1 MGAGLPAMA
10 VDQLAYVFLTR
21 RHRRQASSHTS
32 QVPHWIWGV
41 FESSDQLLYQLQT
54 MPQPQRLI
62 IHPSAEDNRRRRR
75 GLHHRRIANIRPVQH
90 LHRRRHQ
97 RHAHPGADQAD
108 GGLQLVGPLRHLE
121 AQAMGVEQRDHM
133 VGIAGARVAGVEHKR
148 LGGQLRQRGGRGEQ
162 RVTGGE
168 HSHQAVFHQHALDDG
183 RVVDANPPE
192 AHIDAPGLE
201 CFDLLQGGHLRQ
213 PQLQLQRL
221 VVAQAADQ
229 LRQHAV
235 QRRGCETDAQPG
247 LLALANAAGVVADL
261 VQLFEQHIGVFIEK
275 PPGLGQPQ
283 RAAALQQDHAQF
295 LFQLLDLPAQRR
307 LGDVQAF
314 GGAGEVEGFAQHL
327 EIAQVTQFHVSSL
340 HTLRVLFETN
350 SILEPRK
357 NAGQNRRKSIKN
369 PAGIAMPICAIESIE
384 TIIVDLPTIRPHKL
398 AMHTLQNQT
407 LVIIRLRCADGLEG
421 IGEAT
426 TIGGLSYGNESP
438 DSIKVNIDRHFAPLL
453 IGQDASNI
461 NAAMLRLERSIRGNT
476 FAKSGIESALL
487 DALGK
492 RLNLP
497 VSELLGGRVRDAL
510 PVAWTL
516 ASGNTEKD
524 IAEAEKMLDL
534 RRHRIF
540 KLKIGAGE
548 VSQDLAHVIAIKKA
562 LGDRASVRV
571 DVNQAWDEAVA
582 LRACKV
588 LGDNGIDLIE
598 QPISR
603 NNRGGMARLNLS
615 SPAPIMADES
625 IECVEDAFNLAREGA
640 ASVFALKIAKNG
652 GPRAVLRTAAI
663 AEAAGI
669 GLYGGTMLEGG
680 IGTLASAHA
689 FLTLNKLAWDTELF
703 GPLLLTEDIL
713 AEPLV
718 YRDFHLHVSTAPG
731 LGLAIDEERL
741 AFFRRDKH

>member
-1 MGAGLPAMA
+1 
-10 VDQLAYVFLTR
+10 
-21 RHRRQASSHTS
+21 
-32 QVPHWIWGV
+32 
-41 FESSDQLLYQLQT
+41 
-54 MPQPQRLI
+54 
-62 IHPSAEDNRRRRR
+62 
-75 GLHHRRIANIRPVQH
+75 
-90 LHRRRHQ
+90 
-97 RHAHPGADQAD
+97 
-108 GGLQLVGPLRHLE
+108 
-121 AQAMGVEQRDHM
+121 
-133 VGIAGARVAGVEHKR
+133 
-148 LGGQLRQRGGRGEQ
+148 
-162 RVTGGE
+162 
-168 HSHQAVFHQHALDDG
+168 
-183 RVVDANPPE
+183 
-192 AHIDAPGLE
+192 
-201 CFDLLQGGHLRQ
+201 
-213 PQLQLQRL
+213 
-221 VVAQAADQ
+221 
-229 LRQHAV
+229 
-235 QRRGCETDAQPG
+235 
-247 LLALANAAGVVADL
+247 
-261 VQLFEQHIGVFIEK
+261 
-275 PPGLGQPQ
+275 
-283 RAAALQQDHAQF
+283 
-295 LFQLLDLPAQRR
+295 
-307 LGDVQAF
+307 
-314 GGAGEVEGFAQHL
+314 
-327 EIAQVTQFHVSSL
+327 
-340 HTLRVLFETN
+340 
-350 SILEPRK
+350 
-357 NAGQNRRKSIKN
+357 
-369 PAGIAMPICAIESIE
+369 MPICAIESIE

-398 AMHTLQNQT
+398 AMHTMQNQT
-407 LVIIRLRCADGLEG
+407 LVIIRVRCADGIEG
-421 IGEAT
+421 IGEST

-438 DSIKVNIDRHFAPLL
+438 DSIKTNIDHHFAPLL

-492 RLNLP
+492 RLSLP

-516 ASGNTEKD
+516 ASGNTAKD
-524 IAEAEKMLDL
+524 IEEAEKMLDL

-562 LGDRASVRV
+562 LGERASVRV

-713 AEPLV
+713 SEPLV

>member
-1 MGAGLPAMA
+1 MG
-10 VDQLAYVFLTR
+10 
-21 RHRRQASSHTS
+21 
-32 QVPHWIWGV
+32 I
-41 FESSDQLLYQLQT
+41 
-54 MPQPQRLI
+54 
-62 IHPSAEDNRRRRR
+62 
-75 GLHHRRIANIRPVQH
+75 
-90 LHRRRHQ
+90 
-97 RHAHPGADQAD
+97 
-108 GGLQLVGPLRHLE
+108 
-121 AQAMGVEQRDHM
+121 EQRDHM
-133 VGIAGARVAGVEHKR
+133 VGITGAWVAGVQHKR
-148 LGGQLRQRGGRGEQ
+148 LGGQLGEGGRRRQQ
-162 RVTGGE
+162 RVAGRQYR
-168 HSHQAVFHQHALDDG
+168 HQSILHQYTLVNG
-183 RVVDANPPE
+183 WVVDADTPE
-192 AHIDAPGLE
+192 ADINAPGLE
-201 CFDLLQGGHLRQ
+201 RFDLLQSGHLGQ
-213 PQLQLQRL
+213 TQFQLQR
-221 VVAQAADQ
+221 VMAAQPPDQ
-229 LRQHAV
+229 LGQYAI
-235 QRRGCETDAQPG
+235 QSRRRKADAQPG
-247 LLALANAAGVVADL
+247 LFALADAPGAVADL

-275 PPGLGQPQ
+275 PPGFGQSQ
-283 RAAALQQDHAQF
+283 RAAAFQQNHPQ
-295 LFQLLDLPAQRR
+295 LILQLLDLPAQRW

-314 GGAGEVEGFAQHL
+314 GGPGEVEGFAQHL
-327 EIAQVTQFHVSSL
+327 EVAQMTQFHDGSF

-350 SILEPRK
+350 SILATRK
-357 NAGQNRRKSIKN
+357 EREQNQRRPIKN

-398 AMHTLQNQT
+398 AMHTMQNQT
-407 LVIIRLRCADGLEG
+407 LVIIRVRCADGIEG
-421 IGEAT
+421 IGEST

-438 DSIKVNIDRHFAPLL
+438 DSIKINIDRHFAPLL
-453 IGQDASNI
+453 IGKDASNI

-516 ASGNTEKD
+516 ASGNTEQD

-548 VSQDLAHVIAIKKA
+548 VGRDLAHVIAIKKA
-562 LGDRASVRV
+562 LGERASVRV

-713 AEPLV
+713 TEPPV
-718 YRDFHLHVSTAPG
+718 YRDFQLHVSTAPG

>member
-1 MGAGLPAMA
+1 MTEP
-10 VDQLAYVFLTR
+10 R
-21 RHRRQASSHTS
+21 
-32 QVPHWIWGV
+32 
-41 FESSDQLLYQLQT
+41 
-54 MPQPQRLI
+54 RLI
-62 IHPSAEDNRRRRR
+62 IHPSAENDRRGRRRFHNRRV
-75 GLHHRRIANIRPVQH
+75 ADIRAMQH

-97 RHAHPGADQAD
+97 CHAHARTDQAD
-108 GGLQLVGPLRHLE
+108 GGLQFVGPLRHLE
-121 AQAMGVEQRDHM
+121 AQAVGVEQCDHM

-148 LGGQLRQRGGRGEQ
+148 LGGQLGEGRGCIEQ
-162 RVTGGE
+162 WVAGGQ
-168 HSHQAVFHQHALDDG
+168 HGDQPILHQHTLDDG
-183 RVVDANPPE
+183 RVVDANAPE
-192 AHIDAPGLE
+192 AHVDTSGLE
-201 CFDLLQGGHLRQ
+201 RLDLLQGGHLRQ
-213 PQLQLQRL
+213 PQLQFQRL
-221 VVAQAADQ
+221 MGAQPPDQ
-229 LRQHAV
+229 FRQHAI
-235 QRRGCETDAQPG
+235 QGRRRKADAQPG
-247 LLALANAAGVVADL
+247 LLALADAARVVADRG
-261 VQLFEQHIGVFIEK
+261 QLFEQHIGVLIEK
-275 PPGLGQPQ
+275 PPGFGQPQ
-283 RAAALQQDHAQF
+283 RSATLQQDHAQF

-307 LGDVQAF
+307 LGDVQVF
-314 GGAGEVEGFAQHL
+314 GSTGEVEGLPQHL
-327 EIAQVTQFHVSSL
+327 EVAQMTQFHNGSF
-340 HTLRVLFETN
+340 HTLRVLIETN
-350 SILEPRK
+350 SILEARK
-357 NAGQNRRKSIKN
+357 NAAQNRRKSIKN

-384 TIIVDLPTIRPHKL
+384 TIIVDLPTLRPHKL

-407 LVIIRLRCADGLEG
+407 LVIIRVRCADGIEG
-421 IGEAT
+421 IGEST

-438 DSIKVNIDRHFAPLL
+438 ESIKVNIDRHFAPLL

-516 ASGNTEKD
+516 ASGNTAQD

-548 VSQDLAHVIAIKKA
+548 VGEDLAHVIAIKQA
-562 LGDRASVRV
+562 LGERASVRV

-588 LGDNGIDLIE
+588 LGDHGIDLIE

-625 IECVEDAFNLAREGA
+625 IECVEEAFNLAREGA

-689 FLTLNKLAWDTELF
+689 FLTLNRLAWGTELF

-713 AEPLV
+713 AEPPL
-718 YRDFHLHVSTAPG
+718 YRDFQLHVSHLPG

-741 AFFRRDKH
+741 AFFRRDEH